1 MAADWKHS
9 DVPPADM
16 ASITFE
22 SVCKV
27 FGPDPETALA
37 LRADGFSKDEI
48 RERTGATIAL
58 DDVSLEVPAGL
69 SLAVIGQSGSGK
81 STLVRLVNRLI
92 VPERGDILVEG
103 RSVPDMDKTALARLR
118 RHEVSMVFQ
127 NFALFPHMSVLE
139 NIAYG
144 LKIRGEEK
152 SERDETAMRWIQKVD
167 LAGYE
172 GALPAELSGGMQ
184 QRAGLARALATDP
197 KILLMDEPFSA
208 LDPLLRRDMQDQLL
222 ELRQELNITV
232 LFITHDL
239 GEALRLGDRI
249 AILKAGQI
257 IQEGAQADILKNPAN
272 EYVTALVKTLE
283 KPSI

>member
-1 MAADWKHS
+1 
-9 DVPPADM
+9 M
-16 ASITFE
+16 ASISFK

-37 LRADGFSKDEI
+37 LRADGLSKDEI
-48 RERTGATIAL
+48 RERTGGTIAL

-92 VPERGDILVEG
+92 VPERGAILVEG

-152 SERDETAMRWIQKVD
+152 SKRDETAMRWIQKVD

-222 ELRQELNITV
+222 QLRQELNITV

-239 GEALRLGDRI
+239 GEALRLGDHV
-249 AILKAGQI
+249 AVLKAGKI
-257 IQEGAQADILKNPAN
+257 IQEGAQADILENPAN
-272 EYVTALVKTLE
+272 EYVTALVETLE